1 MFDGAKIKNLRLAQN
16 LSLKEL
22 ADKSGV
28 SVSMISQIERR
39 NTDPTLTTLYKLCKG
54 LNVSISSLLE
64 NDEQST
70 HIIRKD
76 DRKTLIFPQ
85 SHSKYQLLTP
95 ITEGTIEMIMI
106 HLEPG
111 QEDQQ
116 LVEHSGEEC
125 GLILK
130 GNMTV
135 ILGDNKYILYEGDSI
150 RFKSTTPHRFYN
162 HSTETCISIWAMTG
176 QVL

>member
-1 MFDGAKIKNLRLAQN
+1 MFDGTKIRDLRTAQN
-16 LSLKEL
+16 LSLKAL
-22 ADKSGV
+22 AEKSGV

-39 NTDPTLTTLYKLCKG
+39 TTDPTLTTLYKLCKG
-54 LNVSISSLLE
+54 LDVSISSLLE

-70 HIIRKD
+70 HIIRKEE
-76 DRKTLIFPQ
+76 RKTLTFPL

-111 QEDQQ
+111 KENQQ
-116 LVEHSGEEC
+116 LIEHSGEEC

-130 GNMTV
+130 GQMTV
-135 ILGDNKYILYEGDSI
+135 VLGNNEYILNEGDSI
-150 RFKSTTPHRFYN
+150 RFKSTIPHRFFN
-162 HSTETCISIWAMTG
+162 HSNETTVSVWAMTG
-176 QVL
+176 RVL